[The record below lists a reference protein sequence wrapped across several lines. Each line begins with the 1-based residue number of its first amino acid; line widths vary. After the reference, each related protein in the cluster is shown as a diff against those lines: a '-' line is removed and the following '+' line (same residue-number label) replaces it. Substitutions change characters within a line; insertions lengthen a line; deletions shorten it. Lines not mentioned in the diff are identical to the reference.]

1 MVAREQPITSEQMYL
16 IEDNGFA
23 IFGMKKILM
32 MENAG
37 HGLADFIFSKKG
49 PEFAGKKIVSFCGT
63 GNNGGDAM
71 VASRHLSGYQGA
83 EVIIVL
89 IGDSKNIKTEET
101 IVNWSIIRNMKSI
114 KIIEGNDVL
123 ELAKKELS
131 NSNIIIDG
139 IFGTG
144 VKGEIR
150 DPFSTA
156 IDLINDSKA
165 YVVSVDIP
173 SGLNPNDGSFHE
185 KCVKADATV
194 TFHRIKNGLTRNKE
208 YTGELHLEK
217 IGIPIEAEQGVLV

>member
-1 MVAREQPITSEQMYL
+1 MVAREQPISSEQMYR

-23 IFGMKKILM
+23 IFGMKKMLM

-83 EVIIVL
+83 EITIVL
-89 IGDSKNIKTEET
+89 IGDPKNIKTEET
-101 IVNWSIIRNMKSI
+101 TVNWSIIRKMKSI

-144 VKGEIR
+144 IKGEIR
-150 DPFSTA
+150 DPFSSA

-173 SGLNPNDGSFHE
+173 SGLNPNDGSFPE

-194 TFHRIKNGLTRNKE
+194 TFHRFKHGLTRNKE

-217 IGIPIEAEQGVLV
+217 IGIPIEAEQGVL